1 MQWFGRMP
9 HGKESQCVVGSD
21 RRRLD
26 EVILRGREKEEAEAT
41 RLKAAT
47 DAEANEG
54 RESGYRGLEAAG
66 RPSLRFG
73 KP

>member
-1 MQWFGRMP
+1 M
-9 HGKESQCVVGSD
+9 
-21 RRRLD
+21 L
-26 EVILRGREKEEAEAT
+26 LGREKKEAQAT
-41 RLKAAT
+41 KLKAAT